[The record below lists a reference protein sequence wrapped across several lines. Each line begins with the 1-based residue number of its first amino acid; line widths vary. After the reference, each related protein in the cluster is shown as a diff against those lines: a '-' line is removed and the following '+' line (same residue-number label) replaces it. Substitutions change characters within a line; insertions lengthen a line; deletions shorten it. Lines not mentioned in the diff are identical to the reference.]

1 MLLLTRDRR
10 FWIRIRICFIVS
22 LMMAGTIAVGWGAW
36 SLGVVRQK
44 ELSDIARE
52 QYIRRISVSARRG
65 LITDRYGEELAV
77 EVEVDSIYAD
87 PREVKNAGYAAKK
100 LASVL
105 DREQDVLQRRLS
117 SRKHFVWLKRR
128 VSPSES
134 TKVKA
139 MKLKGVHIVK
149 ESKRF
154 YPSRELA
161 AHVVGFAGMDSR
173 GLEGVERL
181 FDDQLKGN
189 QDAASGLADAQG
201 NIVFSKGV
209 FGADKVV
216 GNNIMLTIDRNLQ
229 FEVEEELKNTV
240 RLFQAKSGQI
250 VVMDPN
256 SGDVLAMASY
266 PTYNLNDITSSNP
279 DKRRNRAVLDV
290 YEPGSTMKVF
300 TLAAAIN
307 SGVLRPNEKIFC
319 EKGRMEFYDVVLHD
333 DHRDGWLNP
342 TQCLKR
348 SSNICFAK
356 IAGRMGSKRLYRYMR
371 RFGFGEKTNVQ
382 VPYEMRGLLQ
392 HHNEWSEFLT
402 ATIAFGQG
410 IGVTGIQ
417 MATALSTIANGGKLM
432 KPNLIRKVTD
442 AEGEIILENTP
453 TVRRRVISRRTA
465 RLVTDMMTA
474 VTEEGGTGSE
484 AALEGYLVAG
494 KTGTAQKSTGA
505 HGYRD
510 KEKFVASFFGFVPAD
525 NPRMVISVVIDEP
538 LVSYYGGT
546 VAAPALRRIAD
557 KALRDMG
564 VTPNFTVR
572 RGNPASKAEDAELST
587 EREQEGTVVENT
599 AVNEQ
604 AAMITPAEIPLKKGQ
619 VRTPKLIGLPMGL
632 VVSELAEFELR
643 PLFFGTGVAA
653 EQTPAPGVP
662 IDKGEYV
669 QVNFS
674 PNGEYEGNQ

>member
-1 MLLLTRDRR
+1 MSILSKDRR
-10 FWIRIRICFIVS
+10 FWIRIRIGFIA
-22 LMMAGTIAVGWGAW
+22 LMLIAGIGAVAWGAW
-36 SLGVVRQK
+36 SLGVIRK
-44 ELSDIARE
+44 DELTRIANE

-87 PREVKNAGYAAKK
+87 PRDVVNPSEVAAK
-100 LASVL
+100 LAKIL
-105 DREQDVLQRRLS
+105 DRDESVFLRRLS

-128 VSPSES
+128 VTPTES
-134 TKVKA
+134 AKVK
-139 MKLKGVHIVK
+139 KQKFPGVHIIK

-161 AHVVGFAGMDSR
+161 AHVVGFAGLDSR

-181 FDDQLKGN
+181 FDEQLKGN
-189 QDAASGLADAQG
+189 QDAASGLADARG

-240 RLFQAKSGQI
+240 RLFQATAGHI
-250 VVMDPN
+250 TVMDPTT
-256 SGDVLAMASY
+256 GDVLAMASW
-266 PTYNLNDITSSNP
+266 PTYNLNDIAGSNP
-279 DKRRNRAVLDV
+279 AKRRNRAVIDV

-307 SGVLRPNEKIFC
+307 SGTLRPDEKIFC
-319 EKGRMEFYDVVLHD
+319 EHGRMEFYDVVLHD

-356 IAGRMGSKRLYRYMR
+356 IAGRMKGKRLYRYLR
-371 RFGFGEKTNVQ
+371 RFGFGEKTAIQ

-392 HHNEWSEFLT
+392 HHQEWSEFLT
-402 ATIAFGQG
+402 ATTAFGQG

-417 MATALSTIANGGKLM
+417 MATALSVIANGGKLM

-442 AEGEIILENTP
+442 AEGDVILENTP

-465 RLVTDMMTA
+465 RLITDMMTS
-474 VTEEGGTGSE
+474 VTEEGGTGVE
-484 AALEGYLVAG
+484 AALDGYLVAG

-505 HGYRD
+505 HGYED
-510 KEKFVASFFGFVPAD
+510 KDKFVASFFGFVPAD
-525 NPRMVISVVIDEP
+525 NPRLVISVVIDEP

-546 VAAPALRRIAD
+546 VAAPAFRRIAD

-564 VTPNFTVR
+564 ITPNFATR
-572 RGNPASKAEDAELST
+572 KPRTIQDSDEPLKAEAD
-587 EREQEGTVVENT
+587 QEAMVVENT
-599 AVNEQ
+599 EVNELAQ
-604 AAMITPAEIPLKKGQ
+604 MIQPLELPLEKGQ
-619 VRTPKLIGLPMGL
+619 VRTPNLIGMPMGR
-632 VVSELAEFELR
+632 VMTELNEFDLR
-643 PLFFGTGVAA
+643 PLFIGTGVST
-653 EQTPAPGVP
+653 EQMPAPGVP
-662 IDKGEYV
+662 INKGEYV

-674 PNGEYEGNQ
+674 PNGEYEGDQ